1 MAGNKKAKRVSANTR
16 PKGINGKR
24 PCLSVVVNVTREEI
38 EEQSRK
44 MKMIPLV
51 SLEKFRTSTATMWDW
66 RTIEFRCFVG
76 HEIAKALYTEEAVEG
91 LQAALDAIAVIRAR
105 IIGMQDGTLSATTEE
120 TDTIR
125 MALEAT
131 DEMQDELNS
140 KDQLDFY
147 RKAEKIISE
156 NDKKK

>member
-1 MAGNKKAKRVSANTR
+1 MAGNKKSKRISANTH

-44 MKMIPLV
+44 MKLIPLV
-51 SLEKFRTSTATMWDW
+51 SLEKFRSNTATMWDW

-76 HEIAKALYTEEAVEG
+76 HEIAKALYTEEAIGG
-91 LQAALDAIAVIRAR
+91 LQAALDMITIIRAR
-105 IIGMQDGTLSATTEE
+105 IIGMQDGTLGASAEE
-120 TDTIR
+120 VDIIR

-147 RKAEKIISE
+147 RKAEKIIAGT
-156 NDKKK
+156 KP